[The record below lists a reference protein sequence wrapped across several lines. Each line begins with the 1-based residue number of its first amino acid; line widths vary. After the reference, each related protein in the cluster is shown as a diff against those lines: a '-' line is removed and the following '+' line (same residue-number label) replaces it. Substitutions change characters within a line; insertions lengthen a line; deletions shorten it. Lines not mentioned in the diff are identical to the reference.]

1 MAGFSGLEGPNREQI
16 QEDEDDKLRQHRLD
30 RARRIL
36 GAYYL
41 LLPFVLVYVLFK
53 IFPPNPWGDVQ
64 YVPIAIGFAKF
75 TIWTTLEE
83 RLILLVIAAG
93 ALGSYIHSATSYADY
108 RGNRQFGPS
117 WLLWYMLRPL
127 VGVCLALIVY
137 FAMRGGLLSMVIN
150 GETAKKPDNINPFGI
165 AAISGLTG
173 MFSKQASDKLA
184 EVFTTLFKSQGDQLR
199 RDSLAT
205 APAPTMKKVDP
216 EKGPEAGGTPITITG
231 TGFVKE
237 AKVFF
242 ADKQA
247 LRVVVASD
255 TTITADTPEG
265 KGVVDVAVI
274 NPDEQKVILAKG
286 YTYTP
291 AATGDAAA
299 TEAAEGSVVAEAST
313 AAASEVDAG
322 LSIPPANSGPSSP
335 PGAGKELD
343 DSAISSPPTGA
354 DAPDPMDEPDDA
366 DVSSPPA

>member
-1 MAGFSGLEGPNREQI
+1 MMPGFSGLEGPNREQVL
-16 QEDEDDKLRQHRLD
+16 EDEDDKLRQHRLD

-53 IFPPNPWGDVQ
+53 IFPPNPWGSEQ
-64 YVPIAIGFAKF
+64 YVPISIGFVKF

-83 RLILLVIAAG
+83 RLILLVMAAG

-127 VGVCLALIVY
+127 VGVCLSLIVY

-150 GETAKKPDNINPFGI
+150 GKTATDPENINPFGI

-199 RDSLAT
+199 RDSLAS
-205 APAPTMKKVDP
+205 APAPTVKKIDP
-216 EKGPEAGGTPITITG
+216 DKGPESGGTSITITG
-231 TGFVKE
+231 TGFVKD

-247 LRVVVASD
+247 TEVVVSSE

-265 KGVVDVAVI
+265 KGVVAVTVV
-274 NPDEQKVILAKG
+274 NPDEQKVIVANG

-291 AATGDAAA
+291 PAAVD
-299 TEAAEGSVVAEAST
+299 SKST
-313 AAASEVDAG
+313 ATAQIAASETADGSLAAESEDVLDGHDVAIVD
-322 LSIPPANSGPSSP
+322 
-335 PGAGKELD
+335 E
-343 DSAISSPPTGA
+343 TA
-354 DAPDPMDEPDDA
+354 DEHLPITEGG
-366 DVSSPPA
+366 VE